1 MKHCYIFDYSTAD
14 IYHVKLSDSI
24 STNEEIES
32 YLSNKFN
39 INFLKLNIME
49 KIVVIF
55 IVASALIGWISY
67 LIYNYKINGSLI
79 IVYKKKYED
88 INSRYKILQDCVRDL
103 ILDINH
109 KLPGSSLEYRSD
121 ENNEIIRGEIKYKK

>member
-1 MKHCYIFDYSTAD
+1 
-14 IYHVKLSDSI
+14 
-24 STNEEIES
+24 
-32 YLSNKFN
+32 
-39 INFLKLNIME
+39 ME

-55 IVASALIGWISY
+55 IVASVLIGWISY

-79 IVYKKKYED
+79 IVYKNKYED
-88 INSRYKILQDCVRDL
+88 VNSRYKNLQDCVRDL